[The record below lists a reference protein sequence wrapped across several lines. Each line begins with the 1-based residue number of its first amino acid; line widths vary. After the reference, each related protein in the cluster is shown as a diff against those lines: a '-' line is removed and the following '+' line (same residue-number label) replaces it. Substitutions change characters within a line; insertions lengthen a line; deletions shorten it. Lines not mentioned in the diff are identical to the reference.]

1 MRVVGHFDDFISAYM
16 AKEKGKGQD
25 VSNSSKLA
33 STDENCPAEALRPK
47 LLYTSLA
54 EAGEVSMTSLLTHN
68 VAHSTRHSVRPKTN
82 NQPFTKFLSL
92 ALS

>member
-1 MRVVGHFDDFISAYM
+1 M

-47 LLYTSLA
+47 SIYLLKSC
-54 EAGEVSMTSLLTHN
+54 GEVSLK
-68 VAHSTRHSVRPKTN
+68 SVN
-82 NQPFTKFLSL
+82 SNFTL
-92 ALS
+92 AVH

>member
-33 STDENCPAEALRPK
+33 STDENCPAEALRTK
-47 LLYTSLA
+47 
-54 EAGEVSMTSLLTHN
+54 
-68 VAHSTRHSVRPKTN
+68 SVYISRAVKYH
-82 NQPFTKFLSL
+82 
-92 ALS
+92 